1 MTALARCTGDAEK
14 VPSHRFVLT
23 KRHIDPVGLSFE
35 VQVERTH
42 HDPGVSGMRPMQTHE
57 VSSIERDDRAAIGK
71 SKVQD
76 GFVLHRFTSVTHV
89 SKSHDVVTKA
99 AQGLDDRERKVLV
112 GEQARHGSLRRFVLA
127 DLPVD
132 LVAMRAH
139 VGPCVGEIFGLQGGV
154 CLEQHRFSR
163 AKPASLLQEPD
174 GNAGAHDRRVTAAY
188 SWNRIDAGKRI
199 AQFLGHALEQPG
211 FFTRCHAGQEDV
223 GIDGHVWRIQTD
235 STPRGW
241 TP

>member
-1 MTALARCTGDAEK
+1 MSTRAGCTGNAEK
-14 VPSHRFVLT
+14 GPSQRFVLT
-23 KRHIDPVGLSFE
+23 NRCINPLGLSVK

-42 HDPGVSGMRPMQTHE
+42 DDPGVSRMLPVQTHE
-57 VSSIERDDRAAIGK
+57 VPSIERDHRAAIGN
-71 SKVQD
+71 SQVQG
-76 GFVLHRFTSVTHV
+76 GFVVHRFTSVTHV

-99 AQGLDDRERKVLV
+99 TQGLDDREREVLV
-112 GEQARHGSLRRFVLA
+112 GEQARHSALRRFVLA

-132 LVAMRAH
+132 LVTMRAH
-139 VGPCVGEIFGLQGGV
+139 VGPRVGEIFGLQGGV

-163 AKPASLLQEPD
+163 ANPAGLLQEPD

-188 SWNRIDAGKRI
+188 AWNRIDAGKRV

-211 FFTRCHAGQEDV
+211 FFTRCHAGQEGV
-223 GIDGHVWRIQTD
+223 GIDGHVVRLDTD